1 MPREYFDI
9 REDEQFS
16 IKIKEYPCL
25 LICKEKDRVE
35 SAWKLINN

>member
-25 LICKEKDRVE
+25 FNMQGERSVRKCME
-35 SAWKLINN
+35 IN